1 MRVVWKTRDAR
12 CDFEEGL
19 LARSRVRKL
28 DWLARAHESSK
39 TRLSSPPHLCHRSST
54 TCIQHTHTHT
64 QVIMSSPPSSALSP
78 TSPRRGSLG
87 RRASNPFTRNQDLA
101 EEGGAAPD
109 ASSMISSFRNAS
121 LGRRSSSSHEQTIDE
136 GGSDEDL
143 EPAVIQP
150 PQSSA
155 LGAGTGVSAPA
166 SATTPAGLPLA
177 PSLDPAGGSQ
187 RQVRPGLVSTSS
199 EAYSSSN
206 EAPAAAKTE
215 SAPRGTG
222 RSRGIVR
229 TYSMV
234 RS

>member
-1 MRVVWKTRDAR
+1 MHGAISKKACSLAHVCGSLIGWPVHMSPAKRAS
-12 CDFEEGL
+12 L
-19 LARSRVRKL
+19 LLHTFAI
-28 DWLARAHESSK
+28 A
-39 TRLSSPPHLCHRSST
+39 PPRPAFNTL
-54 TCIQHTHTHT
+54 THT